1 MPKEILLNREAW
13 LNEIGNKL
21 TPVIEEAAALVY
33 GDKRKMPKWMATVG
47 FPSRGALSQK
57 KRVIGQCWP
66 GMKGKDGSA
75 QLFISPVIHENMEV
89 VATMAHEM
97 VHAIDRCEN
106 SHRGPVV
113 RMFKQIGLIG
123 KPTATEAG
131 PEFIE
136 LVKPFIKEVKG
147 AFPHTPLVAN
157 PKFKPQSTRLIK
169 AACAGCGY
177 TVRVTKKWLEEAGT
191 PICPTDKVPMKA
203 EGLILTLAGIVS
215 SMDEDGGEDE

>member
-1 MPKEILLNREAW
+1 MAKDILNREAW
-13 LNEIGNKL
+13 LHEIGDKL
-21 TPVIEEAAALVY
+21 SPVIEEAAGLVY

-47 FPSRGALSQK
+47 FPSKGALSTK

-113 RMFKQIGLIG
+113 RMFRQLGLVG

-131 PEFIE
+131 PEFME
-136 LVKPFIKEVKG
+136 KVKPFLKEVKMS
-147 AFPHTPLVAN
+147 FPHTPLVAN

-169 AACAGCGY
+169 ASCPGCGY

-203 EGLILTLAGIVS
+203 EGGIILTLGGVVTTDEAGIN
-215 SMDEDGGEDE
+215 DD